1 MSPDAFCQA
10 VLQVAGIGYFGK
22 PILTYEAAALRVFK
36 GGRTETIRSATK
48 DMVGFAKDFL
58 ALSKGGKKV
67 AGEDKTRLAAMLR
80 AAGDRHSKLAKAAG
94 KFEGCDRHLLGLK
107 LAALTTGEKV
117 PELFSTAAWQLE
129 FQLSTSQSPILQEH
143 TKVPQELELYTLGGG
158 FGPVADPGIGC
169 SYHILPNRIYF
180 YVSCRAPD
188 ASKGCDDFRARVRA
202 ALDSIVELLE

>member
-1 MSPDAFCQA
+1 
-10 VLQVAGIGYFGK
+10 
-22 PILTYEAAALRVFK
+22 
-36 GGRTETIRSATK
+36 
-48 DMVGFAKDFL
+48 MVGFAKDFL

-107 LAALTTGEKV
+107 LAALTTGEKGCVRHLLGLKLAALTTGEKV

-143 TKVPQELELYTLGGG
+143 TKVPQELE
-158 FGPVADPGIGC
+158 
-169 SYHILPNRIYF
+169 
-180 YVSCRAPD
+180 
-188 ASKGCDDFRARVRA
+188 
-202 ALDSIVELLE
+202 